1 MAFAKRT
8 IYLKGE
14 QQRETLLALVRNL
27 PVDDKNPLQVTIQ
40 EETKQRG
47 LSANAYY
54 WVMLG
59 QAAEQAWLEKRRY
72 SAEAW
77 HELAKREFL
86 PEEYDPELCLK
97 GYRKWETLPGSDKR
111 ILVGSTTMLTV
122 KGMALHI
129 EQLHALGGSLGVQFH
144 ANPNERFS

>member
-27 PVDDKNPLQVTIQ
+27 PVNDKNPLQVTIQ

-47 LSANAYY
+47 LNANAYY

-72 SAEAW
+72 DADVW
-77 HELAKREFL
+77 HVYCGRKVMADMITLKDGTVRSKWIEL
-86 PEEYDPELCLK
+86 PD
-97 GYRKWETLPGSDKR
+97 
-111 ILVGSTTMLTV
+111 GSTTIVSTT
-122 KGMALHI
+122 
-129 EQLHALGGSLGVQFH
+129 QLERKCFAEYVTTCEAFFSNLGVQFR
-144 ANPNERFS
+144 ANPNERTS

>member
-1 MAFAKRT
+1 MMAFPKRT

-40 EETKQRG
+40 EETRQRG
-47 LSANAYY
+47 LSQNAYY

-72 SAEAW
+72 DADVW
-77 HELAKREFL
+77 HVYCGRNVMADTITLKDGTVRSKWIEL
-86 PEEYDPELCLK
+86 PD
-97 GYRKWETLPGSDKR
+97 
-111 ILVGSTTMLTV
+111 GSTTIVSTT
-122 KGMALHI
+122 
-129 EQLHALGGSLGVQFH
+129 QLERKCFAEYVTTCEAFFANLGVQFRV
-144 ANPNERFS
+144 NPNERTS

>member
-1 MAFAKRT
+1 MNFQKRT

-47 LSANAYY
+47 LNANAYY

-72 SAEAW
+72 DADVW
-77 HELAKREFL
+77 HVYCGRNVMADMITLKDGTVCSKWIEL
-86 PEEYDPELCLK
+86 PD
-97 GYRKWETLPGSDKR
+97 
-111 ILVGSTTMLTV
+111 GSTTIVSTT
-122 KGMALHI
+122 
-129 EQLHALGGSLGVQFH
+129 QLERKCFAEYVTTCEAFFANLGVTFR
-144 ANPNERFS
+144 ANPNERNQ